1 MVEICWLGQGGFL
14 IATEKTRVVIDPYLS
29 DCVFKK
35 QQLARLHQFPV
46 ALDELKPDLLL
57 ISHDHMD
64 HLDPEGIPQI
74 LEMYPECRYLSSAG
88 AYKHLAELGAAERF
102 STLLA
107 PGNKF
112 QYNDFTVSWL
122 PAFHSDP
129 AACGFLIEVE
139 NKRIIITGDTI
150 FESGLFVPELN
161 NADLLLICINGKL
174 GNMNDVEA
182 LEYVKRTR
190 PETALPMHIGLFA
203 ENTADPADF
212 ISGCAAL
219 GVKSFAMTPGKFF
232 VLSRI

>member
-14 IATEKTRVVIDPYLS
+14 IATPESRVVVDPYLS

-35 QQLARLHQFPV
+35 QQLARLHPFPV
-46 ALDELKPDLLL
+46 ALDELKPDILL

-74 LEMYPECRYLSSAG
+74 FEMYPSCRYLATAR
-88 AYKHLAELGAAERF
+88 AYNHLAELGIPADLRNL
-102 STLLA
+102 SA
-107 PGNKF
+107 PGEKF
-112 QYNDFTVSWL
+112 QYNDITVNWI

-129 AACGFLIEVE
+129 GACGFLIEAE
-139 NKRIIITGDTI
+139 NKRIIITGDTL
-150 FESGLFVPELN
+150 FKDELFVPELN

-190 PETALPMHIGLFA
+190 PAAAVPMHIGLFA

-212 ISGCAAL
+212 IAGCTKL
-219 GVKSFAMTPGKFF
+219 GISSSAMTPGKPFT
-232 VLSRI
+232 L